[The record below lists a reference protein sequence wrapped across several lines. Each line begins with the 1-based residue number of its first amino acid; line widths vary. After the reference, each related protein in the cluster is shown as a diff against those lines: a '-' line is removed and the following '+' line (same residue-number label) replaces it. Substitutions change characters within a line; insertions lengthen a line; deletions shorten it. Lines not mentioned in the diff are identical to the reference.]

1 MQQDLNKS
9 SEPAFFA
16 LMAEAEQIQV
26 QEVESK
32 QPLLETE
39 RTFLVKIRAASTA
52 PVSPAA
58 PVVSSTPVKEND
70 KDRER
75 MIENAHLLLSS
86 GEFILARNIFSFL
99 LKGNLKDQRA
109 MEGLGLC
116 FIQLNELLPAK
127 KCFKALWEL
136 YQKEDYAARLGLC
149 YLAEQDDESALYHF
163 SKVQSPEKM
172 EPKLRFEFFKAY
184 GNILNR
190 REQLQTAEALY
201 QKALELN
208 PQSEAIY
215 VNLGTLELQR
225 KNLSVAQKYFMR
237 ATQIQPRNSKAHC
250 GLGMVDLG
258 QGDFFSAGREFQV
271 ALDCDCQNTVA
282 LLQLIYLADYSKNY
296 TEVKPRIYQFLDR
309 EPKNGEIRFQLA
321 SILFRQGHF
330 LEAENELDKA
340 TLVLPKDQRLKKL
353 KEHLTINRHRG

>member
-1 MQQDLNKS
+1 MQQDFHKS
-9 SEPAFFA
+9 NDTAFFA

-26 QEVESK
+26 QEVEN
-32 QPLLETE
+32 QQAPQETE
-39 RTFLVKIRAASTA
+39 RTFLVKIRPASQIQPA
-52 PVSPAA
+52 PVPT
-58 PVVSSTPVKEND
+58 SSD

-75 MIENAHLLLSS
+75 MIENAHLLLSN
-86 GEFILARNIFSFL
+86 GEYILARNIFSFL
-99 LKGNLKDQRA
+99 LKSNLKDQRA

-136 YQKEDYAARLGLC
+136 YQREDYAIRLGLC

-163 SKVQSPEKM
+163 NKVRNPEKV
-172 EPKLRFEFFKAY
+172 EAKLRFEFFKAY
-184 GNILNR
+184 GNILNGK
-190 REQLQTAEALY
+190 EQLQSAEALY

-225 KNLSVAQKYFMR
+225 KNLLVAQKYFMR

-271 ALDCDCQNTVA
+271 ALDCDCLNTVA

-296 TEVKPRIYQFLDR
+296 TEVKPRIYQFLER

-321 SILFRQGHF
+321 SLLFKQGHF
-330 LEAENELDKA
+330 LEAESELDKA
-340 TLVLPKDQRLKKL
+340 VQVLPQDQRLKKL
-353 KEHLTINRHRG
+353 KEHLTHNRHRG